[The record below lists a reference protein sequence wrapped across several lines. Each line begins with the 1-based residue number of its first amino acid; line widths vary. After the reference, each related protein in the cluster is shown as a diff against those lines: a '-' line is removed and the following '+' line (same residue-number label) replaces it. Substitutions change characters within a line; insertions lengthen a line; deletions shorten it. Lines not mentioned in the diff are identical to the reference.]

1 MNKFSAVCLLFMSG
15 LAQASTLLIDYDGS
29 DLPGPSFEDGWYS
42 LSTHGS
48 YSSDGSALR
57 IVDNVLDYGSSSG
70 FYNNTDLD
78 PAQATTV
85 QFRAR
90 MFAGESNQ
98 HDYTNGNSRGP
109 FSVWLYDGSVRA
121 DMSIGVDKVTA
132 GGGPCCSA
140 LTQLLDHALD
150 GTQWHVYKYAL
161 TPGSIEW
168 FVDGQLVGSA
178 ARSALWQSGD
188 PPRINMFFT
197 AASGDVE
204 IDYLR
209 VYKSVIPIPAAVWL
223 FGSGLVALGWLRRKQ
238 S

>member
-1 MNKFSAVCLLFMSG
+1 MKKFSVICLLFLSG
-15 LAQASTLLIDYDGS
+15 LAQASNLLIDYDGS
-29 DLPGPSFEDGWYS
+29 ALPSSVDGWIS

-57 IVDNVLDYGSSSG
+57 IVDDIFDYGSSSG
-70 FYNNTDLD
+70 FYNYTDLN

-98 HDYTNGNSRGP
+98 HGYTNGNSRGP
-109 FSVWLYDGSVRA
+109 FSVWLYDGGVRA

-132 GGGPCCSA
+132 GGGPCCAA

-150 GTQWHVYKYAL
+150 GTQWHDYKYAL
-161 TPGSIEW
+161 TPTSIEW
-168 FVDGQLVGSA
+168 FVDGVLVGSA
-178 ARSALWQSGD
+178 ARSALRSSGD
-188 PPRINMFFT
+188 GPRINMFFT

-204 IDYLR
+204 VDYLR

-223 FGSGLVALGWLRRKQ
+223 FGSALAGLGFIRRRKQ

>member
-1 MNKFSAVCLLFMSG
+1 MKKFSAVCLLFVSG

-29 DLPGPSFEDGWYS
+29 ALPGPSFEDGWNS

-57 IVDNVLDYGSSSG
+57 IVDIDFDYGSSSG
-70 FYNNTDLD
+70 FYNYTDLN
-78 PAQATTV
+78 PAQATAV

-132 GGGPCCSA
+132 GGGPCC
-140 LTQLLDHALD
+140 TPIQLLDHALD
-150 GTQWHVYKYAL
+150 GTQWHDYKYVL

-168 FVDGQLVGSA
+168 FVDGLLVGTA
-178 ARSALWQSGD
+178 TRSALWQNEEA
-188 PPRINMFFT
+188 PRINMMFT

-223 FGSGLVALGWLRRKQ
+223 FGSALAGLGFIRRRKL